1 MEGFGSPFFLLCPLV
16 ILDTYASFTIGR
28 GNFICHS
35 DK

>member
-1 MEGFGSPFFLLCPLV
+1 MEGLGSPFFLLCPLV
-16 ILDTYASFTIGR
+16 ILDIDLLFTIGR